1 MDVYTALL
9 GNKLGGYEHTESAA
23 IIIKVIHDI
32 TFLEYHPA
40 DISPPPP
47 SLMNATY
54 FLSLS

>member
-23 IIIKVIHDI
+23 IILKVVHDI

-40 DISPPPP
+40 DISPP
-47 SLMNATY
+47 LMNATY